1 MQPVAGARGIN
12 PVSITGSI
20 HVACRRRVAAVLC
33 STNCPAEPRKPPDPL
48 VITHVSVLPMT
59 PDAAPLTDVTVTI
72 RDGRIASIAPAR
84 KSWHG
89 ARAASTAVASG

>member
-1 MQPVAGARGIN
+1 MSRV
-12 PVSITGSI
+12 
-20 HVACRRRVAAVLC
+20 VAALLLALC
-33 STNCPAEPRKPPDPL
+33 STNCPAEPRRPPDPL
-48 VITHVSVLPMT
+48 VITHVTVLPMT

-72 RDGRIASIAPAR
+72 PTAALPPLRRPR